1 MSESLVQAWTRA
13 RRRLEA
19 AGLDGPVIDARL
31 LLEAAAGASR
41 TDILTDPHRKLSAEQ
56 LSTLD
61 AYLDR
66 RVAREPVS
74 HILGRKGFWTIELK
88 VTPDVLT
95 PRPDT
100 ETIVGGV
107 LKSLPEG
114 QPADILDLGVGSG
127 AILLAILT
135 ERPLAHGVGVDI
147 SPAALE
153 VARENAA
160 LLKLED
166 RAAFL
171 HASWAQGQPDGA
183 FDVVVSNPPYI
194 PTGDIAGLE
203 PEVAERE
210 PHLALDGG
218 PDGLDAY
225 RGLAP
230 QILRVLKPGGLF
242 ALEIG
247 PDQGPAVRTLMTEA
261 GGEGVNVVGDLG
273 GRDRA
278 VFGRK
283 PA

>member
-19 AGLDGPVIDARL
+19 AGVEGPVIDARL

-61 AYLDR
+61 GYLER
-66 RVAREPVS
+66 RAAREPVS

-100 ETIVGGV
+100 EALVGGIS
-107 LKSLPEG
+107 KALPEG
-114 QPADILDLGVGSG
+114 QAADILDLGVGSG

-147 SPAALE
+147 SLQALE

-160 LLKLED
+160 LLKLDD
-166 RAAFL
+166 RAVFL
-171 HASWAQGQPDGA
+171 HAQWAQDQPDDA

-194 PTGDIAGLE
+194 RTGDIAGLE

-210 PHLALDGG
+210 PRLALDGG

-225 RGLAP
+225 RTLAP

-247 PDQGPAVRTLMTEA
+247 HDQGQAVRTLMTQA
-261 GGEGVNVVGDLG
+261 GGEAIDVAGDLG

>member
-13 RRRLEA
+13 RRRLEV
-19 AGLDGPVIDARL
+19 AGIDGPVIDARL

-41 TDILTDPHRKLSAEQ
+41 TDILTDPHRKLSDEQ
-56 LSTLD
+56 LLTLES
-61 AYLDR
+61 YLAR
-66 RVAREPVS
+66 REAREPVS

-100 ETIVGGV
+100 ETVVGAV
-107 LKSLPEG
+107 LKALPED
-114 QPADILDLGVGSG
+114 QNADILDLGVGSG

-135 ERPLAHGVGVDI
+135 ERPLAYGVGVDI
-147 SPAALE
+147 SAAALE

-160 LLKLED
+160 LLKLDD

-171 HASWAQGQPDGA
+171 HAEWTQDQPDDA
-183 FDVVVSNPPYI
+183 FDIVVCNPPYI

-203 PEVAERE
+203 PEVAQSE

-218 PDGLDAY
+218 ADGLEAY
-225 RGLAP
+225 RALAP
-230 QILRVLKPGGLF
+230 QILRVLKPGALF

-247 PDQGPAVRTLMTEA
+247 HDQGKAVQALMEKA
-261 GGEGVNVVGDLG
+261 GADQVTVQGDLG

-278 VFGRK
+278 VLGRK
-283 PA
+283 RS

>member
-19 AGLDGPVIDARL
+19 AGVDGPVLDARL

-41 TDILTDPHRKLSAEQ
+41 TDILTDPHRKLSDDQ
-56 LSTLD
+56 LLTLD
-61 AYLDR
+61 AYLAR
-66 RVAREPVS
+66 REAREPVS

-100 ETIVGGV
+100 ETLVGGV
-107 LKSLPEG
+107 LKALPDN
-114 QPADILDLGVGSG
+114 QAADILDLGVGSG

-147 SPAALE
+147 STAALE

-160 LLKLED
+160 SLKLDD

-171 HASWAQGQPDGA
+171 HAEWAQGQPDGA
-183 FDVVVSNPPYI
+183 FDIVVSNPPYI
-194 PTGDIAGLE
+194 PSADIAGLE

-218 PDGLDAY
+218 LDGLDAY
-225 RGLAP
+225 RVLAP
-230 QILRVLKPGGLF
+230 EILRVLKPGGLF

-247 PDQGPAVRTLMTEA
+247 HDQGQAVRALMTDA
-261 GGEGVNVVGDLG
+261 GADEINVLGDLG

-283 PA
+283 RA